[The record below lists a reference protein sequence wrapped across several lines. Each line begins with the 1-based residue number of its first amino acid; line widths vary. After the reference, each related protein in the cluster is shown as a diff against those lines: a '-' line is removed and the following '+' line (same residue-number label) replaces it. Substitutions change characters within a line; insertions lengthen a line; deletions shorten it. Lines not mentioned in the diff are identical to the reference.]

1 MSHSNIYPFKSAPYG
16 HQLKVWEISKDKK
29 VYGLF
34 MEMGTGK
41 SKVILD
47 SASYLYDNGKIN
59 LLLIIAPKGAYR
71 NWELNEIPSH
81 LPSHVLYRLGVWSS
95 VPKAKEKEALEY
107 VMNETED
114 LKIVLMNVESFS
126 TRRACRWAEKL
137 LMSSASMIVI
147 DESTTIKNPRA
158 LRTKALIKLGNMA
171 NYKRILTGEPVT
183 RSPLDLYSQCQFLDD
198 TLLGFSSYYSFRNRY
213 AIMNNM
219 NLGNRSFK
227 KIVGYRQIEELNSMI
242 RLFSYRIK
250 KEECLDLPPKTYQY
264 RYIEMTKEQQ
274 RHYKTMQDLCL
285 AQVKSDVVTVPNR
298 LSQLVKLHQISCGHL
313 ITNDGK
319 TLYLDN
325 KRISVLMDLLE
336 EADNKVIIWACYR
349 ADIHAIA
356 EAIKDRHGDTYA
368 TYYGDTSSK
377 DRNDILKKFTDKN
390 SDMRFFI
397 GNPATAGY
405 GLNLQVASTVIYYSN
420 SYNLEHRIQ
429 SEDRAH
435 RIGQDNKVSYVDIVT
450 LKSVDKM
457 IIDSLKGKKQIA
469 AQVMGDQ
476 WKEWLR

>member
-1 MSHSNIYPFKSAPYG
+1 
-16 HQLKVWEISKDKK
+16 
-29 VYGLF
+29 
-34 MEMGTGK
+34 
-41 SKVILD
+41 
-47 SASYLYDNGKIN
+47 
-59 LLLIIAPKGAYR
+59 
-71 NWELNEIPSH
+71 
-81 LPSHVLYRLGVWSS
+81 
-95 VPKAKEKEALEY
+95 
-107 VMNETED
+107 
-114 LKIVLMNVESFS
+114 
-126 TRRACRWAEKL
+126 
-137 LMSSASMIVI
+137 MIVI